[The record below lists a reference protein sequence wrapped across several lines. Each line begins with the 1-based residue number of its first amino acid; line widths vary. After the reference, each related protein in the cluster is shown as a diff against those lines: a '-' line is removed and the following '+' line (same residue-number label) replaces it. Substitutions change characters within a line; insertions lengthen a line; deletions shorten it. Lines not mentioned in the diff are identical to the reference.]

1 VNVFELNRHLIYD
14 YSSYIRSFIQI
25 RDDKINEY
33 VKNSLEEGLLW
44 PEPLIQLNP
53 SFESGEWIDELVY
66 NNILHP
72 ECSTIFR
79 IKKSQQEEGKPL
91 RLYRHQVDAIK
102 AAKAGD
108 NYVLT
113 TGTGSGKSLAYIV
126 PIVDYVLRHGS
137 GRGIQAIVIYPM
149 NALAN
154 SQYLEL
160 EKFLSHGYPEGQRPV
175 TFNKYTGQESDE
187 QKEQII
193 TNPPDI
199 LLTNYVM
206 MELILT
212 RLKDRNIIKAA
223 QNIKFLVLDELHT
236 YRGRQGADV
245 SMLIRRLR
253 SYCGGQ
259 TLQCIGTSATLA
271 GVGTYDQQRTEVAQ
285 VATLLFGSTVKP
297 ERVVMETLKR
307 ATPDIPLTNPD
318 FKQGLKERIDNPD
331 NYPLAT
337 YQDFIS
343 DPLSIWIETTF
354 GITREEGSGRLIRTT
369 PRGLSGEEGT
379 AKELSLLTEVSEEK
393 CVNALQSRLLNGYQI
408 TNPET
413 GFPAFAFRLHQF
425 ISRGDTVY
433 ASLEDEQ
440 ARYITTNGQQYVPN
454 DRSKVLFPLVFCRE
468 CGQEYYCINVTLD
481 RETGLKVFTPRDPG
495 DAIQNEEDTEAGY
508 LYLNS
513 SHPWPE
519 DSSEIND
526 RIPDDWLENRSGA
539 PQIRSNRA
547 KDLPRRVQLN
557 PNGQE
562 EKVGLIMQHT
572 NAPFRFCQHC
582 GVSYGMRQTSD
593 FAKVTTLG
601 SEGRST
607 ATTILTLSTI
617 RHLQQDEG
625 LLQEAKKLLSFTDNR
640 QDASLQ
646 AGHFNDFIEIGL
658 LRSALYR
665 AAYAAG
671 PGGIDHDELTQKVFD
686 ALALPLDMYAV
697 DPTVRFQALADTHR
711 ALRNVLGYRLY
722 HDLKRGWRITS
733 PSLEQCGLLEMQY
746 TSLDEVCEA
755 DDLWQECHPALV
767 AADAA
772 TRFRVSKVLLDYM
785 RRELVIK
792 VDYLNRESQE
802 RIQQQSSQRLIL
814 PWAID
819 ENERMQYAG
828 ILYPSPRP
836 RNSYRENFYL
846 SERGGFG
853 QYLRRYTTFPGYK
866 GKITLEHTAAII
878 KDLLNALRIGGLVEV
893 VDPSED
899 EVPGYQINAAALRW
913 VVGDGTK
920 TLHDPIRVPN
930 ESALGNRPNTFF
942 VDFYKSVADGARG
955 IEAREH
961 TAQVPYEYRIERE
974 ERFRDGRLAVLYC
987 SPTMELGVD
996 IAQLNVVNMRN
1007 IPPTPANYAQ
1017 RSGRAGRSGLP
1028 ALVFSYCSTGSSHD
1042 QYFFKRPQ
1050 LMVAGAVFPPRL
1062 DIANEDLIQS
1072 HVQAIWLTES
1082 RMSLGSSLKEILDI
1096 SGDPPT
1102 LALMASIKA
1111 DLEASEPRQK
1121 TLVRAQNILAGIN
1134 EELLNAGWYTE
1145 RWLGDVLNRIPR
1157 TFEQAC
1163 QRWRDLYLAAVKQR
1177 ETQNRIIGDASRSP
1191 KDKQTAKHLRQEAE
1205 QQMELLLETK
1215 DIMHSDF
1222 YSYRYFASEGFLP
1235 GYNFPRLPLSAY
1247 IPGRRRVNNRDEFLS
1262 RARFLAITE
1271 FGPRNIIY
1279 HEGSRY
1285 EINKVIIPVSSTND
1299 DGLPTSAAKLCPACG
1314 YLHPITGGAGPDLCQ
1329 HCHQMLDPA
1338 LSPLFRLQNVA
1349 TRRRDRISSDEEERL
1364 RMGYDL
1370 RTVIR
1375 FDDHDGHSSC
1385 RTAEVKSGGEK
1396 LANLTYAHSSLIWR
1410 INLGWRRRKNKE
1422 QFGFMLDTERGYWEK
1437 SDQEVN
1443 DDNVDEPFS
1452 NRIARVIPY
1461 VEDRRNALIYQPAT
1475 PLSETQMASLQAAL
1489 KNAIQVY
1496 YQLEDRE
1503 LAAEPLP
1510 NRNDRRQ
1517 ILFYEAAEGGAGVLR
1532 CLVDE
1537 PQDLAQVARR
1547 ALELCHFDPDS
1558 GSDIRHAP
1566 GAKED
1571 CEAACYNCLMSYYNQ
1586 SEHSLLDRKEIVHHL
1601 QGLATSQVL
1610 GAPASIP
1617 RSAQLE
1623 NLLRLAESE
1632 LERSWLQF
1640 LESHDY
1646 RLPSRAQVFI
1656 SQCNTRPDFIYDDAQ
1671 AVIYVDGPPHDF
1683 PERHRRDLEQTE
1695 GMEDRGY
1702 MVIRFSHHDNWDE
1715 IVARYPHIFGRRI

>member
-1 VNVFELNRHLIYD
+1 
-14 YSSYIRSFIQI
+14 
-25 RDDKINEY
+25 
-33 VKNSLEEGLLW
+33 
-44 PEPLIQLNP
+44 
-53 SFESGEWIDELVY
+53 
-66 NNILHP
+66 
-72 ECSTIFR
+72 
-79 IKKSQQEEGKPL
+79 
-91 RLYRHQVDAIK
+91 
-102 AAKAGD
+102 
-108 NYVLT
+108 
-113 TGTGSGKSLAYIV
+113 
-126 PIVDYVLRHGS
+126 
-137 GRGIQAIVIYPM
+137 
-149 NALAN
+149 
-154 SQYLEL
+154 
-160 EKFLSHGYPEGQRPV
+160 
-175 TFNKYTGQESDE
+175 
-187 QKEQII
+187 
-193 TNPPDI
+193 
-199 LLTNYVM
+199 
-206 MELILT
+206 
-212 RLKDRNIIKAA
+212 
-223 QNIKFLVLDELHT
+223 
-236 YRGRQGADV
+236 
-245 SMLIRRLR
+245 
-253 SYCGGQ
+253 
-259 TLQCIGTSATLA
+259 
-271 GVGTYDQQRTEVAQ
+271 
-285 VATLLFGSTVKP
+285 
-297 ERVVMETLKR
+297 
-307 ATPDIPLTNPD
+307 
-318 FKQGLKERIDNPD
+318 
-331 NYPLAT
+331 
-337 YQDFIS
+337 
-343 DPLSIWIETTF
+343 
-354 GITREEGSGRLIRTT
+354 
-369 PRGLSGEEGT
+369 
-379 AKELSLLTEVSEEK
+379 
-393 CVNALQSRLLNGYQI
+393 
-408 TNPET
+408 
-413 GFPAFAFRLHQF
+413 
-425 ISRGDTVY
+425 
-433 ASLEDEQ
+433 
-440 ARYITTNGQQYVPN
+440 
-454 DRSKVLFPLVFCRE
+454 
-468 CGQEYYCINVTLD
+468 
-481 RETGLKVFTPRDPG
+481 
-495 DAIQNEEDTEAGY
+495 
-508 LYLNS
+508 
-513 SHPWPE
+513 
-519 DSSEIND
+519 
-526 RIPDDWLENRSGA
+526 
-539 PQIRSNRA
+539 
-547 KDLPRRVQLN
+547 
-557 PNGQE
+557 
-562 EKVGLIMQHT
+562 MQHT

>member
-25 RDDKINEY
+25 RDDKISKHVE
-33 VKNSLEEGLLW
+33 KSLEEGLLW

-53 SFESGEWIDELVY
+53 SFESGEWIDELVD
-66 NNILHP
+66 NSMLSP
-72 ECSTIFR
+72 ECRKIFR
-79 IKKSQQEEGKPL
+79 IKKDRHEEGRPL

-102 AAKAGD
+102 AAQAGD

-154 SQYLEL
+154 SQCLEL
-160 EKFLSHGYPEGQRPV
+160 EKFLCQGYPEGQRPV

-223 QNIKFLVLDELHT
+223 QNIKYLVLDELHT

-285 VATLLFGSTVKP
+285 VATLLFGSIVKP

-318 FKQGLKERIDNPD
+318 FEQQLRERIEHPA

-337 YQDFIS
+337 YQDFIN

-369 PRGLSGEEGT
+369 PRSLSGDEGT
-379 AKELSLLTEVSEEK
+379 AKELSLLAGVSEEK
-393 CVNALQSRLLNGYQI
+393 CVCELQSRLLNGYQI
-408 TNPET
+408 KNPET
-413 GFPAFAFRLHQF
+413 DFPAFAFRLHQF

-433 ASLEDEQ
+433 ASMEDEQ
-440 ARYITTNGQQYVPN
+440 SRYITTNGQQYVPN
-454 DRSKVLFPLVFCRE
+454 DRSKLLFPLVFCRE
-468 CGQEYYCINVTLD
+468 CGQEYYCVNVTLD

-495 DAIQNEEDTEAGY
+495 DAIQNEESQEAGY

-513 SHPWPE
+513 SHSWPE
-519 DSSEIND
+519 DASEINE
-526 RIPDDWLENRSGA
+526 RIPDDWLENRPGA
-539 PQIRSNRA
+539 PQIRSNRV
-547 KDLPRRVQLN
+547 KDLPRKVQLN
-557 PNGQE
+557 PAGQE
-562 EKVGLIMQHT
+562 ENDTLILQYT
-572 NAPFRFCQHC
+572 KAPFRFCQHC

-617 RHLQQDEG
+617 RHLQQDED
-625 LLQEAKKLLSFTDNR
+625 LLREARKLLSFTDNR

-646 AGHFNDFIEIGL
+646 AGHFNDFIEVGL

-665 AAYAAG
+665 AVHAAG
-671 PGGIDHDELTQKVFD
+671 SNGIDHDELTQKVFD
-686 ALALPLDMYAV
+686 ALVLPLDMYAV
-697 DPTVRFQALADTHR
+697 DPTVRFQALADTQR

-746 TSLDEVCEA
+746 ASLNEVCEA
-755 DDLWQECHPALV
+755 DDVWQECHPALV

-772 TRFRVSKVLLDYM
+772 TRLRISKVLLDYM

-792 VDYLNRESQE
+792 VDYLNREFQE
-802 RIQQQSSQRLIL
+802 RIQQQSSQRLKL

-828 ILYPSPRP
+828 ILYPRPRP
-836 RNSYRENFYL
+836 IKSYRENFYL

-866 GKITLEHTAAII
+866 ERISLEHTAAII
-878 KDLLNALRIGGLVEV
+878 RDLLNALRIGGLVEA
-893 VDPSED
+893 VDPSGD
-899 EVPGYQINAAALRW
+899 GAPGYQINAAALRW
-913 VVGDGTK
+913 VVGDGTR

-930 ESALGNRPNTFF
+930 ESALGNHPNTFF
-942 VDFYKSVADGARG
+942 VEFYKSVAAGARG

-961 TAQVPYEYRIERE
+961 TAQVPYESRIERE
-974 ERFRDGRLAVLYC
+974 ERFRDGRLPVLYC

-1111 DLEASEPRQK
+1111 DLEANEPRHK
-1121 TLVRAQNILAGIN
+1121 TQVRAKTVLAGIS
-1134 EELLNAGWYTE
+1134 EKLANAGWYTE
-1145 RWLGDVLNRIPR
+1145 RWLSDVLNRIPR

-1177 ETQNRIIGDASRSP
+1177 ESQNRIIGDASRSAD
-1191 KDKQTAKHLRQEAE
+1191 DKQKAKRLRQESE

-1299 DGLPTSAAKLCPACG
+1299 DGFPTSAAKLCPACG

-1385 RTAEVKSGGEK
+1385 QIAEVESGGEK
-1396 LANLTYAHSSLIWR
+1396 LASLTYAHSSIIWR

-1422 QFGFMLDTERGYWEK
+1422 QYGFMLDTERGYWEK

-1443 DDNVDEPFS
+1443 DDNADEPFS

-1461 VEDRRNALIYQPAT
+1461 VEDRRNALIYQPVT

-1489 KNAIQVY
+1489 KNAIQIH

-1510 NRNDRRQ
+1510 GSNDRRQ

-1537 PQDLAQVARR
+1537 PQDLAQVASR

-1558 GSDIRHAP
+1558 GLDMRHAP

-1601 QGLATSQVL
+1601 QMLATSHVL

-1632 LERSWLQF
+1632 LERRWLQF

-1646 RLPSRAQVFI
+1646 HLPSRAQVSI
-1656 SQCNTRPDFIYDDAQ
+1656 PQCNTRPDFIYDDAQ

-1683 PERHRRDLEQTE
+1683 PERCKRDLEQTE
-1695 GMEDRGY
+1695 IMEDRGY
-1702 MVIRFSHHDNWDE
+1702 LSIRFSHHDNWDE